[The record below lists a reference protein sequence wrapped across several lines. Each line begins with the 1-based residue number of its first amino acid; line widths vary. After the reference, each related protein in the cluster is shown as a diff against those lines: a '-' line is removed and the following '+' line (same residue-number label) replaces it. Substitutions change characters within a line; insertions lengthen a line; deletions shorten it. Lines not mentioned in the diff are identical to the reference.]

1 MEPRDEEMSSWLERE
16 VAGCQF
22 QDVRH
27 SKRFHRLLGDL
38 SGQIGGSIP
47 FACQDWAA
55 TKAAYRF
62 LSNTRVDEEKILAG
76 HFLCTRERFAV
87 SADSPVLVLHDTT
100 EFSYHR
106 DDPAAVGILKKL
118 ASPYARG
125 GQPGHHTTCGVL
137 MHSSLVVTTD
147 GLPLGLAAIKF
158 WTRDK
163 FHGANALKRSINPT
177 RVPIEQ
183 KESYRWLENV
193 MQSTALLAEPERI
206 VHIGDR
212 ESDIYELFSEAHQA
226 GTHFLLRTCV
236 NRLAGEGD
244 HTVADE
250 MREVRVQGLHRVKVR
265 DKKGGVSEAVVEL
278 RYRRIRV
285 LAPVA
290 KQKMY
295 PPLVLTVLHATERDP
310 PKGRE
315 PVDWKLVTDLPI
327 RSRKEAIEKLNWY
340 AMRWKIETFHKILK
354 SGCRAEDVKLRTAE
368 RLVNLIAILCLLSWR
383 VFWMTMLNRAT
394 PEASPQMAL
403 TPTEIYLL
411 DQLVRDPPSVG
422 SATNL
427 LSLYLTKLARLGG
440 YLARAKDPPPGNTV
454 MWRGMTRLTD
464 IQLGFILGTQ
474 LVGN

>member
-22 QDVRH
+22 EDVRH
-27 SKRFHRLLGDL
+27 SKRFNRLLGDL

-250 MREVRVQGLHRVKVR
+250 MREVRVQGLHRVEVR
-265 DKKGGVSEAVVEL
+265 DKKGGGSEAVVEL

-290 KQKMY
+290 KQKMD
-295 PPLVLTVLHATERDP
+295 PPLMLTVLHATERDP

-315 PVDWKLVTDLPI
+315 PIDWKLVTDLPI
-327 RSRKEAIEKLNWY
+327 KSRKEAIEKLNWY

-354 SGCRAEDVKLRTAE
+354 SGCRVEDVKLRTAE

-422 SATNL
+422 SAANA

-454 MWRGMTRLTD
+454 KWRGMTRLTD